1 MWIYEGNV
9 YLCNAECGYMRG
21 LFICVMLNLDRW
33 VKWLSVLWWMWIDGW
48 ISTHSSLHINISHC
62 LSTFSITH
70 TNIYS
75 LCIHIQH
82 VTYKHFTRISIF
94 NITQINIS
102 LIYPHSALHRK
113 TFRSSIHIHHYTD
126 KTFGNVYLCNAE
138 CGYMRGLFICVMLN
152 LDRWV
157 KWLSVLWWM
166 WIDGWNVLSV

>member
-1 MWIYEGNV
+1 MTSWTYIHTCIYILSL
-9 YLCNAECGYMRG
+9 YLTCNGQTRFNNKITIISY
-21 LFICVMLNLDRW
+21 FIIKKRNIFSSHE
-33 VKWLSVLWWMWIDGW
+33 K

-70 TNIYS
+70 KNMFS

-126 KTFGNVYLCNAE
+126 KTFHPSIHIHHNTDNH
-138 CGYMRGLFICVMLN
+138 FTH
-152 LDRWV
+152 
-157 KWLSVLWWM
+157 LSKFSITQINISLM
-166 WIDGWNVLSV
+166 YPHSALHR